1 MCCGLPIVTFEG
13 PSTADLIFHGKTAL
27 CVQSDKI
34 FHEKPVSCVETK
46 ELEKAADYVVSLLND
61 KELRLTLGKNAR
73 QHLIDNFQTWEE
85 RIKMEI
91 DVVYDL
97 VQTRKN

>member
-1 MCCGLPIVTFEG
+1 MCCCLPIVTFEG
-13 PSTADLIFHGKTAL
+13 PSTDDLIFHGKTAL

-34 FHEKPVSCVETK
+34 FHEKPIVCVEAE
-46 ELEKAADYVVSLLND
+46 ELEKAAQHVITLLND
-61 KELRLTLGKNAR
+61 KELRSTLGKNAR

-91 DVVYDL
+91 D
-97 VQTRKN
+97 